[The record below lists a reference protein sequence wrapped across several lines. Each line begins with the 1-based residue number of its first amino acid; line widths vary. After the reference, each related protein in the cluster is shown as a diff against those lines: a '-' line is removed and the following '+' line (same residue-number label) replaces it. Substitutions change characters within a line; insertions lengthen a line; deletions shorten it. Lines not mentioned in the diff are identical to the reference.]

1 MLSHLPYMVLR
12 RPLAVALAALLPLAA
27 LAALLALA
35 IFFCSKAN
43 LIPAN
48 NKADI
53 RGVRLT
59 PPTDLGRFL
68 IAGLLLAIFINSII
82 IKIN

>member
-12 RPLAVALAALLPLAA
+12 RPLAVFAALLLLAVA